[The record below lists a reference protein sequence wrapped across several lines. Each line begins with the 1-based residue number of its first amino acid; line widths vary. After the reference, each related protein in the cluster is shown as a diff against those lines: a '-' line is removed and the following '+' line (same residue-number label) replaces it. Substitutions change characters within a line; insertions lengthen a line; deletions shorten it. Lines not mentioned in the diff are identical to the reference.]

1 MSGSADDQLRIVGL
15 VGSLRARSYNRMLY
29 RTACELAPA
38 SLDIEEAEIGTLPLY
53 NADLDLEE
61 ARPEPVV
68 RLRTAISEADG
79 VLIVSPEY
87 NHAVPGVLQNAIDW
101 SSRPGMRSPF
111 RDRPVGFMGASG
123 GLIGTARGQ
132 QHLKLVLMSMLAL
145 PMPHP
150 GILVTRASSHFD
162 DDGTLV
168 DEPTREMLADY
179 MTAFEAWIRRVSHPG

>member
-1 MSGSADDQLRIVGL
+1 MSGGVEAPLEIVGL
-15 VGSLRARSYNRMLY
+15 VGSLRARSYNRMLF
-29 RTACELAPA
+29 RAACELAPA
-38 SLDIEEAEIGTLPLY
+38 SLSVQEVEIGGLPLY
-53 NADLDLEE
+53 NADLDTDDG
-61 ARPEPVV
+61 RPDPVV
-68 RLRTAISEADG
+68 RLRSAVASADG

-101 SSRPGMRSPF
+101 ASRPGMRSPF

-150 GILVTRASSHFD
+150 GILVTRASTRFD
-162 DDGTLV
+162 ETGVLV
-168 DEPTREMLADY
+168 DEPSREMLADY
-179 MTAFEAWIRRVSHPG
+179 MTAFDAWIRRVRISG

>member
-1 MSGSADDQLRIVGL
+1 MSGGGEMPLRIVGL
-15 VGSLRARSYNRMLY
+15 VGSLRAGSYNRMLY
-29 RTACELAPA
+29 RAASELAPP
-38 SLDIEEAEIGTLPLY
+38 SLALEEVEIGDLPLY

-61 ARPEPVV
+61 KRPEPVI
-68 RLRTAISEADG
+68 RLRTAIAEADG

-87 NHAVPGVLQNAIDW
+87 NHTVPGLLQNAIDW

-111 RDRPVGFMGASG
+111 RDRPVGFIGASG

-150 GILVTRASSHFD
+150 GILVTRAARHFD
-162 DDGTLV
+162 ESGVLV

-179 MTAFEAWIRRVSHPG
+179 MTGFETWIRRVRLPG

>member
-1 MSGSADDQLRIVGL
+1 MSEEAGGSLRIVGL
-15 VGSLRARSYNRMLY
+15 VGSLRARSYNRMLF
-29 RTACELAPA
+29 RAACELAPA
-38 SLDIEEAEIGTLPLY
+38 SLAIEEVGIGDLPLY
-53 NADLDLEE
+53 NADLDVDE

-68 RLRTAISEADG
+68 RLRRAVAEADG

-101 SSRPGMRSPF
+101 ASRPGMRSPF

-150 GILVTRASSHFD
+150 GILVTRASTRFD
-162 DDGTLV
+162 EAGVLV

-179 MTAFEAWIRRVSHPG
+179 MTAYEAWIGRVSLPG

>member
-1 MSGSADDQLRIVGL
+1 MSAATETPLRIVGL
-15 VGSLRARSYNRMLY
+15 VGSLRARSYNRMLF
-29 RTACELAPA
+29 RAACELAPA
-38 SLDIEEAEIGTLPLY
+38 ALRVEEVEIGGLPLY
-53 NADLDLEE
+53 NGDMDLEE
-61 ARPEPVV
+61 ARPEPVL

-87 NHAVPGVLQNAIDW
+87 NHAIPGVLQNAIDW

-123 GLIGTARGQ
+123 GLIGTARAQ
-132 QHLKLVLMSMLAL
+132 QHLKLVLLSMLAL

-150 GILVTRASSHFD
+150 GILVTRAATRFD
-162 DDGTLV
+162 EGGTLV

-179 MTAFEAWIRRVSHPG
+179 MTAFEAWIGRVSLPG